1 MNESVVVNNY
11 LKMSGNVRRVRRFLY
26 FFFKRL
32 FDVVASVIGLVV
44 LLPIIIIIGLLIKL
58 EDRGTIFFK
67 HKRVG
72 KNGKT
77 IYLYKFRSMVMNA
90 EELLNVLTDEQR
102 REYEENYKL
111 DDDFRITKIGNILR
125 KTSLD
130 EIPQLINILKGDMSF
145 VGPRPVVLKELDK
158 YGEDKDKFL
167 SITPGL
173 TGWWACS
180 GRSVTTY
187 DERKKLELY
196 YIDNCSVLL
205 DIKCLLKTAVVV
217 IERKGAK

>member
-1 MNESVVVNNY
+1 MDEEVLANNY
-11 LKMSGNVRRVRRFLY
+11 LKASGNIKRIRRFLY

-32 FDVVASVIGLVV
+32 FDVVVSVIGLVV

-58 EDRGTIFFK
+58 EDRGTVFFK

-90 EELLNVLTDEQR
+90 EELLNVLTEEQR

-111 DDDFRITKIGNILR
+111 DNDFRITKIGNILR

-130 EIPQLINILKGDMSF
+130 ELPQLINVLKGDMSL
-145 VGPRPVVLKELDK
+145 VGPRPVVLKELEK
-158 YGEDKDKFL
+158 YGDEKEKFL

-187 DERKKLELY
+187 EERKNLELY
-196 YIDNCSVLL
+196 YIDNCSFLL
-205 DIKCLLKTAVVV
+205 DLKCLLKTVVVV

>member
-1 MNESVVVNNY
+1 M
-11 LKMSGNVRRVRRFLY
+11 
-26 FFFKRL
+26 
-32 FDVVASVIGLVV
+32 
-44 LLPIIIIIGLLIKL
+44 IIGLLIKL

-90 EELLNVLTDEQR
+90 EELLNVLTEEQR
-102 REYEENYKL
+102 REYEKNYKL

-167 SITPGL
+167 GVTPGL